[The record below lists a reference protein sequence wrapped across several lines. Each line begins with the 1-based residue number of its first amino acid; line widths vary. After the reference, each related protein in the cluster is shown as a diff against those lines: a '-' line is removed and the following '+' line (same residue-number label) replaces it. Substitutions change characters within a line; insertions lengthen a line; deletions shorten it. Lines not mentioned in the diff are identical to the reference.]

1 MNKEHT
7 ETLWGLAPILYG
19 GRKKSIKENLM
30 PFGFEC
36 GDGWFLPIRDLS
48 IKLEA
53 HNIMLKPFNLKI
65 EATQVKEKYAT
76 LRFYYMVLPTDDE
89 YYDPERV
96 LSPEEEEK
104 LGEQEV
110 MMNYA
115 NLITDELVDKAEEEC
130 KHYCEECG
138 EQFYPWDMSKR
149 VMTTGWYRIVCR
161 DCAQKNNWPH
171 LPYPDD
177 NKDPLAEE
185 ENKLYRKEEN
195 KQ

>member
-7 ETLWGLAPILYG
+7 QTLWRLAPILYG
-19 GRKKSIKENLM
+19 GRKKSINENLM

-53 HNIMLKPFNLKI
+53 HNIMLKPFKLKI

-76 LRFYYMVLPTDDE
+76 LRFYYAVFPTDDDD
-89 YYDPERV
+89 YDPERT
-96 LSPEEEEK
+96 LSPEEEEE
-104 LGEQEV
+104 LEAQSV

-115 NLITDELVDKAEEEC
+115 SIVADEFIATAEKEC
-130 KHYCEECG
+130 MHYCEECG
-138 EQFYPWDMSKR
+138 EQFCSWNMANR
-149 VMTTGWYRIVCR
+149 VMTTGWYRIVCAK
-161 DCAQKNNWPH
+161 CAQKNGWPF

-185 ENKLYRKEEN
+185 EKKLYRKEEN